1 MGYDFSI
8 EYEKEMEK
16 KAVDTFSKRDEEM
29 DEYSCSAMI
38 SFPTLSWLV
47 ELRQSYDNSIELAE
61 LLNNLK
67 TNQEVLKDF
76 SS

>member
-1 MGYDFSI
+1 
-8 EYEKEMEK
+8 
-16 KAVDTFSKRDEEM
+16 M
-29 DEYSCSAMI
+29 DEYLCLAMI

-47 ELRQSYDNSIELAE
+47 ELRQSYDDSIELAE
-61 LLNNLK
+61 LLNNLE